1 MRIRLIPATIVAG
14 LFVALL
20 SASPAAASEETVGSC
35 ALEVLEHH
43 GFEHVEDIVTEGHAD
58 GASDSAQ
65 KALEDVEEELEDC
78 LEAPSPIIPE
88 LNEII
93 WGGGAFLVLLGLMLW
108 KGFPAVKNIMD
119 ERTDRIANDLD
130 EAERAKTDAQGV
142 KAQYDAELADAK
154 AEAARI
160 IEEARQQAGEV
171 RASLEA
177 RAEADIAEMRVS
189 AQAEA
194 DGARSRAM
202 AELQS
207 EVSDIVVGAAER
219 VVQANLDRDA
229 QAQLIEDYINS
240 VGSR

>member
-1 MRIRLIPATIVAG
+1 
-14 LFVALL
+14 
-20 SASPAAASEETVGSC
+20 
-35 ALEVLEHH
+35 
-43 GFEHVEDIVTEGHAD
+43 
-58 GASDSAQ
+58 
-65 KALEDVEEELEDC
+65 
-78 LEAPSPIIPE
+78 
-88 LNEII
+88 
-93 WGGGAFLVLLGLMLW
+93 
-108 KGFPAVKNIMD
+108 MD
-119 ERTDRIANDLD
+119 ERTERIANDLD

-142 KAQYDAELADAK
+142 KAQYEAELADAK
-154 AEAARI
+154 TEAARL

-177 RAEADIAEMRVS
+177 RAETDIAEMRVS

-194 DGARSRAM
+194 EGARTRAM

-229 QAQLIEDYINS
+229 QAQLIEDYITS